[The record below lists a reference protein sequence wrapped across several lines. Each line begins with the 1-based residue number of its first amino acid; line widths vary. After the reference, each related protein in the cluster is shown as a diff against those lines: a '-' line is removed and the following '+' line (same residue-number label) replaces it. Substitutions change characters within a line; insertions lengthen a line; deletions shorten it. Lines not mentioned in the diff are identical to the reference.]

1 MSISKISIMVMVMV
15 LALTAFACQVSA
27 QNDRNAKPP
36 ADTSDFVD
44 VDEMP
49 VPIKLIN
56 AKYPEAAIKAKL
68 EGTVRIKALVN
79 KLGRVDSIV
88 VVKPN
93 PALAELEK
101 AAIEAAKQSE
111 FKPAVKDGKPIAV
124 WVTYPIKFVLTAKS
138 KK

>member
-1 MSISKISIMVMVMV
+1 MKNKIAILLMV
-15 LALTAFACQVSA
+15 LMPIVLACQVYA
-27 QNDRNAKPP
+27 QNDRSAKPP
-36 ADTSDFVD
+36 TDSSDYVD

-124 WVTYPIKFVLTAKS
+124 WVTYPMKFVLTAKG